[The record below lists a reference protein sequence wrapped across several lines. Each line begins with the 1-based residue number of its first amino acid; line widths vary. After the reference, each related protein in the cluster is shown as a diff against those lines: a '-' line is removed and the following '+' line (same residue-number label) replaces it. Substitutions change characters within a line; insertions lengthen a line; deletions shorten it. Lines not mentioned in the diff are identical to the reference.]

1 MVLIVLLGFF
11 ALCCAL
17 FGVRW
22 LVMRRRGV
30 EEVEGVGVGVGGGE
44 EAKDGS
50 GDADVD
56 SERSV
61 VGQDRTGMK
70 KRGSYD
76 EESEVEAVAVRPRNR
91 TGGSSRVDSD
101 YTASSGRTRIGNDD
115 IAGSRWSLVA
125 DDSGFPLVRR
135 SARAAGA
142 GSLSLLPSTSGIR
155 VWSSPSCRPRT
166 CRSNSVAV
174 RNRLMREWIHRL
186 RARTRTSASRAS
198 RVWPGLVL
206 RAGGSASSSRL
217 RSRSLG
223 RAS

>member
-1 MVLIVLLGFF
+1 M
-11 ALCCAL
+11 
-17 FGVRW
+17 
-22 LVMRRRGV
+22 
-30 EEVEGVGVGVGGGE
+30 EEVEGVGVGGGSGGGE

-61 VGQDRTGMK
+61 VGQDRTEMK

-135 SARAAGA
+135 STHVSQ
-142 GSLSLLPSTSGIR
+142 GSGGRVPQSPPLHERYPSVVVPI
-155 VWSSPSCRPRT
+155 
-166 CRSNSVAV
+166 
-174 RNRLMREWIHRL
+174 L
-186 RARTRTSASRAS
+186 
-198 RVWPGLVL
+198 
-206 RAGGSASSSRL
+206 SSSDC
-217 RSRSLG
+217 
-223 RAS
+223 